1 MGAAL
6 LAKAKGLNPFVSD
19 LESIRNDRK
28 DDLTKNE
35 IHFEEGGHSEE
46 IILVADLIIKSPGIP
61 ESASIIQKAR
71 DRKIE
76 IIDELEFAYRHTKAT
91 MIAITGTN
99 GKTTTTL
106 LTYHLLKSAGINVG
120 LAGNVGFSLARQ
132 VIEDNFDYYVVEV
145 SSFQLDGMYDFK
157 AHIAILL
164 NITPDHLD
172 RYNDS
177 FEEYAASKLRITQNQ
192 QADDKLIYWNDD
204 PSIINELAERSIN
217 SKKLAI
223 SINDELGSGAFLSA
237 KDLIFK
243 SDTEFTVEAN
253 VLPLIGKHN
262 LVNSMASILAVDSIG
277 LRLDQILSGLGSFE
291 NAPHRLEKVAAIH
304 EVDYINDSK
313 ATNVNAVYFA
323 LDGVDSK
330 IIWVAGGIDKGNDY
344 RLIEQLVREKVKALI
359 CLGIKNEPLTSF
371 FEGKI
376 PVIHET
382 QDIAEA
388 VKTAQDLANN
398 GDTVLLSPACASFD
412 LFDNYEQ
419 RGNRFREE
427 VIKLKSQNGHR
438 REVAI

>member
-277 LRLDQILSGLGSFE
+277 LRLDQILSGLRSFE